1 MSREYRR
8 ETYSLL
14 EYLGDLGGLIDIIF
28 ILIAALVNTII
39 ERQFNAAILG
49 QTYQVQTYNQD
60 QSEFYES
67 SKKQKR
73 RKSILKLKKKYENE
87 IVLTTESES
96 VDSKESKQ

>member
-1 MSREYRR
+1 MRHFKYFEKVTPETPIAEKEYYKVYLRADSMSREYRR

-49 QTYQVQTYNQD
+49 
-60 QSEFYES
+60 
-67 SKKQKR
+67 
-73 RKSILKLKKKYENE
+73 
-87 IVLTTESES
+87 
-96 VDSKESKQ
+96 